1 MKKRLLTLAAALAF
15 TGRMAQA
22 EDLNLNLKADTTV
35 ESLSPYSIGVGVGVL
50 TAASS
55 ELHDQSPAFLKT
67 SLIQTVAFGSRFEA
81 GLDLDWLFPGYNWG
95 AEVTATSFFATG
107 QFKPFVGAG
116 AGLRYFDTDNS
127 EFMDNLGPS
136 VMLDAGVVLDVL
148 DELQVRVRVPF
159 TMVFND
165 RQDRTVGV
173 DVGLLFSSPHRKTK
187 VKKLTY

>member
-1 MKKRLLTLAAALAF
+1 MRLLTLAAALAF
-15 TGRMAQA
+15 TGRTAHA

-35 ESLSPYSIGVGVGVL
+35 ESLSPYSIGVGIGVVS
-50 TAASS
+50 AASD

-67 SLIQTVAFGSRFEA
+67 SLIQTVAFGDRFEA

-95 AEVTATSFFATG
+95 AEVTATSFLATG
-107 QFKPFVGAG
+107 HFKPFIGAG

-127 EFMDNLGPS
+127 GFVDNLGPS
-136 VMLDAGVVLDVL
+136 VLIDAGVVLDVL
-148 DELQVRVRVPF
+148 DELQLRVRVPF
-159 TMVFND
+159 HIVFND
-165 RQDRTVGV
+165 RQDRAVGV